1 MKEKYIFLIGLG
13 MGLVIASIIGLFSHN
28 MSIPNNINVE
38 TESSSNEDID
48 NEGIDATTESTTLLN
63 ITETTTNSMEIITS
77 KPMEITTSKPMEITT
92 ENSFELST
100 N

>member
-48 NEGIDATTESTTLLN
+48 NQDIDNEGIDATTESTTLLN

-77 KPMEITTSKPMEITT
+77 KPMKITT

>member
-13 MGLVIASIIGLFSHN
+13 MGLVITSIIGLFSYN
-28 MSIPNNINVE
+28 MSIPNNINVG
-38 TESSSNEDID
+38 TESSSNENID
-48 NEGIDATTESTTLLN
+48 NEDIDVTTESTTLLN
-63 ITETTTNSMEIITS
+63 ITETTT

-92 ENSFELST
+92 SKLMEITTENSFELST

>member
-48 NEGIDATTESTTLLN
+48 NQDIDNEGIDATTESTTLLN

-77 KPMEITTSKPMEITT
+77 KPMEITT